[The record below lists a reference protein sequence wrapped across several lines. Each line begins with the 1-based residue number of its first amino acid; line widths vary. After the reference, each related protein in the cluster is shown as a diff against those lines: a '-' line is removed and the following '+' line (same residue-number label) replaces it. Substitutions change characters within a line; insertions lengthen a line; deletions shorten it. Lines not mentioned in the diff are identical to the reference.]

1 MSLYEYAL
9 RKHIDYLI
17 ASQWAMLGICSQVTA
32 GIAPYLALRVL
43 SSESRQA
50 TLLSTPL

>member
-9 RKHIDYLI
+9 RKHIDYLF
-17 ASQWAMLGICSQVTA
+17 ASKWAMLGVCYA
-32 GIAPYLALRVL
+32 DYCGIASYLALRVL